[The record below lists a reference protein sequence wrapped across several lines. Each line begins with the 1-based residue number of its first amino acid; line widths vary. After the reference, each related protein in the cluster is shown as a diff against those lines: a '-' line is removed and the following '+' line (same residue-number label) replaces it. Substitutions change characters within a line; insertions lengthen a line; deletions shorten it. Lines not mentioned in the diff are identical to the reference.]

1 MAQPYLPLI
10 RDPGNSRIQ
19 VFQSASARERLAAA
33 REFVRSYKPGT
44 ELLLIGASRESVDDF
59 ASEICLET
67 GASFG
72 LHRFTLMQLVARLA
86 AGELATTGRAPATYL
101 GAEAIAARST
111 FEALEREAIHY
122 FEPVARL
129 PGFAAALAATLNELR
144 LEGIDPDMPKG
155 LGPAGKDVAALLRL
169 FNQQLDKAGV
179 TDRAALFQ
187 IAAGA
192 AVSSGKFSWIAQP
205 LLLLDVGIQS
215 LCEREFLKVLAETS
229 PAVFATVPAG
239 DQETMAALKRLGSVE
254 RLAPVPLEPRKSS
267 LARLQSYLFSEEA
280 PLAEGADDQV
290 RFFSAPGEGRECI
303 EIARY
308 ILDEARRGIPFDAIA
323 VYLRAPEI
331 YSPLLETAFR
341 RGGIPGFF
349 ARGTRRPNPA
359 GRAFLALL
367 ACKSGGLSAKRFA
380 EYLSFGQVPTLDAGG
395 GPPADR
401 DVWSGP
407 EDDAIGPAAAAAA
420 SVGQEDETGRR
431 PPEAF
436 GDAEDTP
443 AFEGTLRTPWKWE
456 EFLVEAAVI
465 GGRDRWS
472 RRLAGLEGELRLK
485 HEEIASDEPD
495 SPRLLALE
503 RDLANL
509 GHLRR
514 FALPVIDTLDA
525 FPAGATWGV
534 WLEELTR
541 LAPRVLRRPERVLA
555 VLAELAP
562 MADIGP
568 VSIDEVREVLT
579 ERLSTLEEES
589 PLRRYG
595 RVFVATPEQ
604 ARGRTFKIVF
614 VPGLAERIFPQRPRE
629 DPLLLDALRI
639 RLSSELRIQENRG
652 QQERM
657 LLKLAVG
664 SAEQRLYISYPRVN
678 VVEARPRVTSFYGL
692 DVARATQGSIPD
704 FEELEREAADAVK
717 ARLAWPAPPEAGRAI
732 DSVEHDLA
740 TLAPLLRASDP
751 GKVRGRARYLL
762 DLNEYLAR
770 SLRSRWARWHK
781 RSWTPFDGL
790 VRATAAIEPAL
801 AEQRLFARPYS
812 VSALQKFAA
821 CPYQFLL
828 SAIYRL
834 EPRKEAVALEK
845 LDPLTRG
852 HMFHRVQAEGLRALA
867 GGGLLP
873 VTPQNLN
880 RAEKIFDRTL
890 DRIAAEYREELAPP
904 ILRVWLNEIEAMR
917 ADLRGWLRNVAA
929 AGTTWLP
936 IRFEFSFGLPM
947 DDTRDPASVA
957 EPVTLA
963 GGWKMR
969 GSIDMIEQNQNAPLL
984 RVTDHKTGMDRTGGV
999 FIVGGGEILQPV
1011 LYTLATEA
1019 VMGQKVAEA
1028 RLFFCTASGGFA
1040 ERVLPVNDD
1049 VRRQGLEVLE
1059 IIDRAVGKGSLPP
1072 APREK
1077 ACSWCDFLSV
1087 CGPYEETRSARKNK
1101 SMLADLTQLR
1111 DRL

>member
-10 RDPGNSRIQ
+10 RDPGNCIIQ

-44 ELLLIGASRESVDDF
+44 ELLLIGASREAVDDF
-59 ASEICLET
+59 ASEICVET

-72 LHRFTLMQLVARLA
+72 LHRFTMMQLVARLA
-86 AGELATTGRAPATYL
+86 AGELATAGRAPVTYL

-111 FEALEREAIHY
+111 FEALERKAIHY
-122 FEPVARL
+122 FEPVARH
-129 PGFAAALAATLNELR
+129 PGFAGTLAATLNELR
-144 LEGIDPDMPKG
+144 LEGIDPDMADG
-155 LGPAGKDVAALLRL
+155 LGPAARDVAALLRL
-169 FNQQLDKAGV
+169 FNQQLDQAGV
-179 TDRAALFQ
+179 TDKTALFQ
-187 IAAGA
+187 IAARA
-192 AVSSGKFSWIAQP
+192 ARSSRRFSWIAQP
-205 LLLLDVGIQS
+205 LLLLDARIQS
-215 LCEREFLKVLAETS
+215 LCEREFLKVLAESS

-239 DQETMAALKRLGSVE
+239 DQETMAALERLGSVE
-254 RLAPVPLEPRKSS
+254 RLAPAPLETRPSS

-280 PLAEGADDQV
+280 PAVEGADDQV

-308 ILDEARRGIPFDAIA
+308 ILGEAGRGIPFDAIA

-341 RGGIPGFF
+341 RAGIPGFF

-380 EYLSFGQVPTLDAGG
+380 EYLSFGQVPPLAAGG
-395 GPPADR
+395 APPAER
-401 DVWSGP
+401 EVWSGP
-407 EDDAIGPAAAAAA
+407 EDDALGPAATAA
-420 SVGQEDETGRR
+420 SVGHEDNTVQ
-431 PPEAF
+431 PPLDNLE
-436 GDAEDTP
+436 ELEEVP
-443 AFEGTLRTPWKWE
+443 AFAGTLRTPWKWE

-465 GGRDRWS
+465 GGRDRWN

-485 HEEIASDEPD
+485 LEEITSDEPD
-495 SPRLLALE
+495 SPRLPALQ
-503 RDLANL
+503 RDLTNL

-514 FALPVIDTLDA
+514 FALPIIDTLDE
-525 FPAGATWGV
+525 FPAEASWGV
-534 WLEELTR
+534 WLKKLTS
-541 LAPRVLRRPERVLA
+541 LAPKVLRRPERVLA

-579 ERLSTLEEES
+579 DRLSTLEEEP

-629 DPLLLDALRI
+629 DPLLLDALRQ
-639 RLSSELRIQENRG
+639 RLSAELRTQEDRG
-652 QQERM
+652 LQERM
-657 LLKLAVG
+657 LLRLAVG

-692 DVARATQGSIPD
+692 DVARATQGTIPD
-704 FEELEREAADAVK
+704 FEELERKAADDVK

-740 TLAPLLRASDP
+740 TLGSLLRVPDP
-751 GKVRGRARYLL
+751 SKVRGRARYLL
-762 DLNEYLAR
+762 ELNEHLAR
-770 SLRSRWARWHK
+770 SLRSRWARWHM
-781 RSWTPFDGL
+781 RSWSPLDGL
-790 VRATAAIEPAL
+790 VRTTAAIEPAL

-867 GGGLLP
+867 QDDLLP
-873 VTPQNLN
+873 VTRPNLD
-880 RAEKIFDRTL
+880 RAEEIFDRTL
-890 DRIAAEYREELAPP
+890 DRIAAEYREELVPP
-904 ILRVWLNEIEAMR
+904 ILRVWVNEIEAMR
-917 ADLRGWLRNVAA
+917 ADLRGWLRKVAD

-936 IRFEFSFGLPM
+936 ILFEFSFGLPI
-947 DDTRDPASVA
+947 DASRDPASLA
-957 EPVTLA
+957 EPVTLP

-969 GSIDMIEQNQNAPLL
+969 GSIDLIEKNQNAPLL
-984 RVTDHKTGMDRTGGV
+984 RVTDHKTGMNRTGDT

-1011 LYTLATEA
+1011 LYSLAAEA
-1019 VMGQKVAEA
+1019 GMGQEVAEA

-1040 ERVLPVNDD
+1040 ERVLHVNDD
-1049 VRRQGLEVLE
+1049 VRQQGLQVFE
-1059 IIDRAVGKGSLPP
+1059 IIDRAVGKGNLPP
-1072 APREK
+1072 APRAK

-1087 CGPYEETRSARKNK
+1087 CGPYEETRAARKNQG
-1101 SMLADLTQLR
+1101 DLTDLKLLR
-1111 DRL
+1111 SRL

>member
-19 VFQSASARERLAAA
+19 VFQSASARERLTAA

-44 ELLLIGASRESVDDF
+44 ELLLIGASREAVDDF
-59 ASEICLET
+59 ASEICVET

-72 LHRFTLMQLVARLA
+72 LHRFTMMQLVARLA
-86 AGELATTGRAPATYL
+86 AGELATAGRAPATYL

-155 LGPAGKDVAALLRL
+155 LGPAGGDVAALLRL

-187 IAAGA
+187 IAERA
-192 AVSSGKFSWIAQP
+192 ARSGRKFSWIAQP

-215 LCEREFLKVLAETS
+215 LCEREFLKGLAEAS

-239 DQETMAALKRLGSVE
+239 DQETMAALERLGSVE
-254 RLAPVPLEPRKSS
+254 RLAPAPLEPRKSS

-280 PLAEGADDQV
+280 PSAEGADDQV

-303 EIARY
+303 EIARF

-395 GPPADR
+395 GPPAER
-401 DVWSGP
+401 EVWSGP
-407 EDDAIGPAAAAAA
+407 EDDALGPAAATAAA
-420 SVGQEDETGRR
+420 SVGQEDETGQ
-431 PPEAF
+431 PAPESL
-436 GDAEDTP
+436 GDLEEVP
-443 AFEGTLRTPWKWE
+443 AFAGTLRTPWKWE

-485 HEEIASDEPD
+485 LEEIASDEPD
-495 SPRLLALE
+495 SPRLPALQ

-514 FALPVIDTLDA
+514 FALPIIDTLDA

-534 WLEELTR
+534 WLKELTS
-541 LAPRVLRRPERVLA
+541 LAPKVLRRPERVLA

-579 ERLSTLEEES
+579 ERLSTLEQEP

-604 ARGRTFKIVF
+604 ARGRSFKIVF
-614 VPGLAERIFPQRPRE
+614 IPGLAERIFPQRPRE
-629 DPLLLDALRI
+629 DPLLLDTLRS
-639 RLSSELRIQENRG
+639 RLSPELRTQDDRG
-652 QQERM
+652 RHERM
-657 LLKLAVG
+657 LLRLAVG

-704 FEELEREAADAVK
+704 FEQLEREAADAVK
-717 ARLAWPAPPEAGRAI
+717 ARLAWPAPPEADRAI

-740 TLAPLLRASDP
+740 TLGPMLRERDP
-751 GKVRGRARYLL
+751 SKVRGRRPLFTGV
-762 DLNEYLAR
+762 E
-770 SLRSRWARWHK
+770 
-781 RSWTPFDGL
+781 
-790 VRATAAIEPAL
+790 RA
-801 AEQRLFARPYS
+801 S
-812 VSALQKFAA
+812 
-821 CPYQFLL
+821 
-828 SAIYRL
+828 
-834 EPRKEAVALEK
+834 
-845 LDPLTRG
+845 
-852 HMFHRVQAEGLRALA
+852 RALA
-867 GGGLLP
+867 AQSLGALA
-873 VTPQNLN
+873 Q
-880 RAEKIFDRTL
+880 KIL
-890 DRIAAEYREELAPP
+890 DP
-904 ILRVWLNEIEAMR
+904 
-917 ADLRGWLRNVAA
+917 
-929 AGTTWLP
+929 
-936 IRFEFSFGLPM
+936 
-947 DDTRDPASVA
+947 
-957 EPVTLA
+957 
-963 GGWKMR
+963 
-969 GSIDMIEQNQNAPLL
+969 
-984 RVTDHKTGMDRTGGV
+984 
-999 FIVGGGEILQPV
+999 
-1011 LYTLATEA
+1011 
-1019 VMGQKVAEA
+1019 
-1028 RLFFCTASGGFA
+1028 
-1040 ERVLPVNDD
+1040 
-1049 VRRQGLEVLE
+1049 VRR
-1059 IIDRAVGKGSLPP
+1059 
-1072 APREK
+1072 
-1077 ACSWCDFLSV
+1077 ACSRH
-1087 CGPYEETRSARKNK
+1087 GGH
-1101 SMLADLTQLR
+1101 
-1111 DRL
+1111 

>member
-1 MAQPYLPLI
+1 M
-10 RDPGNSRIQ
+10 
-19 VFQSASARERLAAA
+19 
-33 REFVRSYKPGT
+33 
-44 ELLLIGASRESVDDF
+44 
-59 ASEICLET
+59 
-67 GASFG
+67 
-72 LHRFTLMQLVARLA
+72 
-86 AGELATTGRAPATYL
+86 
-101 GAEAIAARST
+101 
-111 FEALEREAIHY
+111 
-122 FEPVARL
+122 
-129 PGFAAALAATLNELR
+129 
-144 LEGIDPDMPKG
+144 
-155 LGPAGKDVAALLRL
+155 
-169 FNQQLDKAGV
+169 
-179 TDRAALFQ
+179 
-187 IAAGA
+187 
-192 AVSSGKFSWIAQP
+192 
-205 LLLLDVGIQS
+205 
-215 LCEREFLKVLAETS
+215 
-229 PAVFATVPAG
+229 
-239 DQETMAALKRLGSVE
+239 
-254 RLAPVPLEPRKSS
+254 
-267 LARLQSYLFSEEA
+267 
-280 PLAEGADDQV
+280 
-290 RFFSAPGEGRECI
+290 
-303 EIARY
+303 
-308 ILDEARRGIPFDAIA
+308 A

-341 RGGIPGFF
+341 RGGIPGSS
-349 ARGTRRPNPA
+349 PVEP
-359 GRAFLALL
+359 
-367 ACKSGGLSAKRFA
+367 S
-380 EYLSFGQVPTLDAGG
+380 VPTLRDALFWLSLHAS
-395 GPPADR
+395 PADYLR
-401 DVWSGP
+401 SDSP
-407 EDDAIGPAAAAAA
+407 NTCRSARCLPSMPAAGRRPSAKYGPGLKTMPWVRPGAATA
-420 SVGQEDETGRR
+420 SAGEEDETGQ
-431 PPEAF
+431 PAPESL
-436 GDAEDTP
+436 DDLEEMP
-443 AFEGTLRTPWKWE
+443 AFAGTLRTPWKWE

-485 HEEIASDEPD
+485 LEEIASDEPD
-495 SPRLLALE
+495 SPRLLALQ
-503 RDLANL
+503 RDLVNL

-514 FALPVIDTLDA
+514 FALPIIDTLDA
-525 FPAGATWGV
+525 FPTSATWGD
-534 WLEELTR
+534 WLKELTS
-541 LAPRVLRRPERVLA
+541 LAPKVLRRPERVLA

-579 ERLSTLEEES
+579 ERLSTLEEEP

-604 ARGRTFKIVF
+604 ARGRSFKIVF
-614 VPGLAERIFPQRPRE
+614 VPGLAERVFPQRPRE
-629 DPLLLDALRI
+629 DPLLLDTLRD
-639 RLSSELRIQENRG
+639 RLSPELRTQDDRG
-652 QQERM
+652 RHERM
-657 LLKLAVG
+657 LLRLAVG

-717 ARLAWPAPPEAGRAI
+717 ARLAWPAPPDADRAI

-740 TLAPLLRASDP
+740 ILGPLLRERDP
-751 GKVRGRARYLL
+751 AKVRGRARYLL
-762 DLNEYLAR
+762 GLNEHLAR

-867 GGGLLP
+867 GGGFLP
-873 VTPQNLN
+873 VTPQNLD
-880 RAEKIFDRTL
+880 RAEEIFGRTL

-929 AGTTWLP
+929 SGTTWLP

-947 DDTRDPASVA
+947 DATRDPASVA

-969 GSIDMIEQNQNAPLL
+969 GSIDLIEQNQNAPRL

-1019 VMGQKVAEA
+1019 VMGQEVSEA
-1028 RLFFCTASGGFA
+1028 RLFFCTAAGGFA
-1040 ERVLPVNDD
+1040 ERVLAVNDD
-1049 VRRQGLEVLE
+1049 VRQQGLDVLE
-1059 IIDRAVGKGSLPP
+1059 VIDRAVGKGNLPP
-1072 APREK
+1072 APRAK
-1077 ACSWCDFLSV
+1077 ACSWCDFISV

>member
-407 EDDAIGPAAAAAA
+407 EDDALGPAAAAAA